1 MPHRKRLPP
10 IQADY
15 IDGGKNSENH
25 LIQKSNPL
33 LSLSQTN
40 MTLPEL
46 KILDIYL
53 SRIDSHDEDKRTVQ
67 LKKGEI
73 ESCLGI
79 SRILKPDL
87 EKRLR
92 NLAQVVKIEDETDL
106 NGFKLVSLFEEIDAW
121 QDDDGLWQISLTC
134 TSRAREYIFNI
145 DNIGYLRYR
154 LANVINLTSR
164 YSYVLYLY
172 LEHNRYRK
180 SWEIELDELKAMLRC
195 EAETYNQFYRFNDLV
210 LKKCHKELM
219 EKTTLRFTYSSV
231 RRGRAVRTI
240 RFTVETLP
248 PPEVPDQLSFAD
260 ITTKSDDQIE
270 FLRSACTPSGAVEPE
285 FSRAEIE
292 QLFEVL
298 VMVDSNI
305 LPCPKDYP
313 FDIEF
318 RRYHYL
324 RQKYTA
330 MNNRSPKKEPIQHR
344 FSYLLTLVK
353 NDAKTLVG
361 QGVQ

>member
-1 MPHRKRLPP
+1 MPRRKKLPALP
-10 IQADY
+10 DY
-15 IDGGKNSENH
+15 KGAGRNPDN
-25 LIQKSNPL
+25 LLVQKSNPL
-33 LSLSQTN
+33 LTLSETN
-40 MTLPEL
+40 MTLAEL
-46 KILDIYL
+46 KILDAYL
-53 SRIDSHDEDKRTVQ
+53 SRIDSHDPEKRFIR
-67 LKKGEI
+67 LEKGQI
-73 ESCLGI
+73 ENILGVTQI
-79 SRILKPDL
+79 KPHDL
-87 EKRLR
+87 EKRID
-92 NLAQVVKIEDETDL
+92 NLFQTITIRDERKSKGFTKIA
-106 NGFKLVSLFEEIDAW
+106 LFEKAACY
-121 QDDDGLWQISLTC
+121 QDEDGLWQVDLGASW
-134 TSRAREYIFNI
+134 SAMEYIFNPET
-145 DNIGYLRYR
+145 IGYLRYR

-164 YSYVLYLY
+164 YSYILYLY

-180 SWEIELDELKAMLRC
+180 SWEIEVDELKALLRC
-195 EAETYNQFYRFNDLV
+195 EAETYKQYYRFNELV
-210 LKKCHKELM
+210 LNKCHKELA
-219 EKTTLRFTYSSV
+219 EKTTLRFTYSPV
-231 RRGRAVRTI
+231 RRGRAVRAI

-248 PPEVPDQLSFAD
+248 PLEVPDQLSFAD
-260 ITTKSDDQIE
+260 ITTKPDDQIE

-285 FSRAEIE
+285 FSRAEME

-361 QGVQ
+361 QGV

>member
-1 MPHRKRLPP
+1 MPRRKKLPS
-10 IQADY
+10 IQVDY
-15 IDGGKNSENH
+15 VDGGKNSENH

-33 LSLSQTN
+33 LSLSQTD

-53 SRIDSHDEDKRTVQ
+53 SRIDSHDETKRTVQ
-67 LKKGEI
+67 LEKGEI

-92 NLAQVVKIEDETDL
+92 NLAQVVKIEDEMQP
-106 NGFKLVSLFEEIDAW
+106 NGFKLVSLFEEIDAC
-121 QDDDGLWQISLTC
+121 QDDDGLWQIVLTC
-134 TSRAREYIFNI
+134 TNRAREYIFNI

-154 LANVINLTSR
+154 LANIVNLTSR

-180 SWEIELDELKAMLRC
+180 SWEVELDELKAMLRC
-195 EAETYNQFYRFNDLV
+195 NAETYNQFYRFNDLI
-210 LKKCHKELM
+210 LKKCYNELI
-219 EKTTLRFTYSSV
+219 EKTTLRFTYLPV
-231 RRGRAVRTI
+231 RRGRAVRAVC
-240 RFTVETLP
+240 FTVEPLS
-248 PPEVPDQLSFAD
+248 QLSRRMEQRTVED
-260 ITTKSDDQIE
+260 SMTRPDDQIE
-270 FLRSACTPSGAVEPE
+270 FLRSACTPTGAVAPE
-285 FSRAEIE
+285 FSRVEME

-298 VMVDSNI
+298 VMLDDSV
-305 LPCPKDYP
+305 LPCPKDNP

-330 MNNRSPKKEPIQHR
+330 MNCYHEKTPVRHR
-344 FSYLLTLVK
+344 FSYFLSIIK
-353 NDAKTLVG
+353 NDAGIPVG
-361 QGVQ
+361 QGM

>member
-1 MPHRKRLPP
+1 MPRRKKLPTIP
-10 IQADY
+10 DY
-15 IDGGKNSENH
+15 AGSGREPENH

-33 LSLSQTN
+33 LSLSQTD

-53 SRIDSHDEDKRTVQ
+53 SRIDSHDEEKRTVQ
-67 LKKGEI
+67 LEKGEI
-73 ESCLGI
+73 EDCLGL

-92 NLAQVVKIEDETDL
+92 NLAQMVKIEDETNPD
-106 NGFKLVSLFEEIDAW
+106 GFIFVSLFEKIGAW
-121 QDDDGLWQISLTC
+121 RDEDGLWQISLTC
-134 TSRAREYIFNI
+134 TNEAKKYVFNI

-180 SWEIELDELKAMLRC
+180 SWEIELDNLKAMLRC
-195 EAETYNQFYRFNDLV
+195 TADSYVQFKRFNDLV
-210 LKKCHKELM
+210 LKKCRNELM
-219 EKTTLRFTYSSV
+219 EKTSLRFTYEPV
-231 RRGRAVRTI
+231 RRGRTVVAV
-240 RFTVETLP
+240 RFTVENLP
-248 PPEVPDQLSFAD
+248 QFSPQLDQISIEDTMPKL
-260 ITTKSDDQIE
+260 DDQIE
-270 FLRSACTPSGAVEPE
+270 FLRSACTPSGSANPE
-285 FSRAEIE
+285 FSRAEME

-298 VMVDSNI
+298 VMLDDDM
-305 LPCPKDYP
+305 LPCPKDSP
-313 FDIEF
+313 LDIEF

-330 MNNRSPKKEPIQHR
+330 MNCYDAKNTVIHR
-344 FSYLLTLVK
+344 FSYFLSMIK
-353 NDAKTLVG
+353 NDAGIPVG
-361 QGVQ
+361 QGI